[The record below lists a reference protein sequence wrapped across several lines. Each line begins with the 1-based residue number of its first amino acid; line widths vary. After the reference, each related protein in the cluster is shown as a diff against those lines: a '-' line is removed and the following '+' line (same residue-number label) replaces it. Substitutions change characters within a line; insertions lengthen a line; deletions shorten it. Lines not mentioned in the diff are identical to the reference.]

1 MKILL
6 KLLGI
11 IRITLI
17 IILVIFIAGCKTLNN
32 KSNKTPPKEID
43 SLKIT
48 QVVTDTL
55 FESNQIISLVIL
67 NNSSFNNYAID
78 IGYEDYDLIKTSEIA
93 KKNNAI
99 AAVNGGF
106 FDMTKGGSVSYLEV
120 DGTVINK
127 THDTEN
133 KWAKPDKLINGVIIK
148 TKNDKILIQSV
159 EPEINYENSMDESFV
174 LVTGP
179 LLIKN
184 SKSLKLPDMK
194 FTHNR
199 HPRTCMC
206 TTKESVVLMTVD
218 GRQEKAQGMN
228 LMELQNYL
236 HSIGCIDAINLDG
249 GGSTTMWVK
258 DKGIV
263 NYPSDKKGERP
274 VANAILILKG
284 N

>member
-1 MKILL
+1 MMKILL
-6 KLLGI
+6 KLLCV
-11 IRITLI
+11 IRITFI
-17 IILVIFIAGCKTLNN
+17 IILVIFITGCKTINN
-32 KSNKTPPKEID
+32 KSNKTTQNEID
-43 SLKIT
+43 SLQIT
-48 QVVTDTL
+48 QIITDSL
-55 FESNQIISLVIL
+55 FESNQIISRVVL
-67 NNSSFNNYAID
+67 NNSSFNYYSID
-78 IGYEDYDLIKTSEIA
+78 VGYEENDLIKTSEIA
-93 KKNNAI
+93 QKNNAI
-99 AAVNGGF
+99 VAVNGGF
-106 FDMTKGGSVSYLEV
+106 FDMTKGGSVTYLEV

-127 THDTEN
+127 TNDIEN

-194 FTHNR
+194 FTHKR

-218 GRQEKAQGMN
+218 GRQENAQGMN

-236 HSIGCIDAINLDG
+236 LNIGCIDAINLDG

-274 VANAILILKG
+274 VANVILIK
-284 N
+284 